1 MSAVAHACHAVGCS
15 REIPPIL
22 LLCPAHW
29 KLVPQAIRFRV
40 FAAYRKGR
48 EVDKQPSLL
57 WCIAAD
63 DAVRYVAKLEGRE
76 PTLSFARAYYPP
88 GAMAARA

>member
-1 MSAVAHACHAVGCS
+1 VSEVAHACHAVGCS
-15 REIPPIL
+15 RQIPPIL
-22 LLCPAHW
+22 LFCPAHW

-40 FAAYRKGR
+40 FAAYKPGQEDRK
-48 EVDKQPSLL
+48 DPSLL

-76 PTLSFARAYYPP
+76 PTLSFARVYYPK
-88 GAMAARA
+88 GAMAATR